1 MPSFPG
7 CGKDARMLAVPLIH
21 RCRQLGGLLA
31 GLGLILMVA
40 WMTATTVAERG
51 GRGAWEHDQF
61 EDRVPERIAE
71 SGLGVGTSKVVQHG
85 DRQLN
90 RRFSGERAGPI
101 NPLLVD
107 RSNDR
112 RADLMDMATS
122 LRWHRGTASGLPPGS
137 D

>member
-1 MPSFPG
+1 M
-7 CGKDARMLAVPLIH
+7 RAVPIMHL
-21 RCRQLGGLLA
+21 CRLGAVLLT
-31 GLGLILMVA
+31 GLGPFLLVA
-40 WMTATTVAERG
+40 WMTATTVADRW

-61 EDRVPERIAE
+61 EDRVPERFAE
-71 SGLGVGTSKVVQHG
+71 SGLGVGTSPLVQHG
-85 DRQLN
+85 DRQRN
-90 RRFSGERAGPI
+90 RRSSGERATSI
-101 NPLLVD
+101 NPLWVD